1 MEMKVTNAQL
11 LIFILLLL
19 NFLLDLYYFF
29 EKTSKKTVKIKY
41 KDNVAH
47 LVDLT
52 KGDWIDLASPKSIV
66 YKKGDLVQV
75 DFGVAMELPSGY
87 EAHLAPRSS
96 LFQNTGLLLTNGVG
110 VIDNSYC
117 GDEDYWGAKFYA
129 TRDGLIEE
137 GQRLC
142 QFRIIEN
149 QPNIHFKEVKHLGNE
164 NRGGYGSTGK

>member
-1 MEMKVTNAQL
+1 MTDIL
-11 LIFILLLL
+11 LILLIIVMTYNIIISIYFISR
-19 NFLLDLYYFF
+19 
-29 EKTSKKTVKIKY
+29 SKVLKTVMIKY
-41 KDNVAH
+41 KDNAPH
-47 LVDLT
+47 LVDFT
-52 KGDWIDLASPKSIV
+52 KGDWIDLASPKSMV
-66 YKKGDLVQV
+66 YKKGDLVHV
-75 DFGVAMELPSGY
+75 DFGVAMELPEGY
-87 EAHLAPRSS
+87 EAHIAPRSS

-129 TRDGLIEE
+129 TCDGLIEE

-149 QPNIHFKEVKHLGNE
+149 QPNIHFKEVDHLGNE

>member
-1 MEMKVTNAQL
+1 MTNIQ
-11 LIFILLLL
+11 FILIIVMTL
-19 NFLLDLYYFF
+19 NIILDLYFIF
-29 EKTSKKTVKIKY
+29 RSKALKTVKIKY
-41 KDNVAH
+41 KDNVPH
-47 LVDLT
+47 IVDL
-52 KGDWIDLASPKSIV
+52 V
-66 YKKGDLVQV
+66 KGDLVQV
-75 DFGVAMELPSGY
+75 DFGVAMELPSDY
-87 EAHLAPRSS
+87 EAHIAPRSS

-149 QPNIHFKEVKHLGNE
+149 QPNIHFKKVNHLGNE